1 MLRLSELRL
10 PLDHGPD
17 DLEQA
22 VLRHLKIPR
31 ARLLDCQ
38 LVKRSVDA
46 RRRDRIQLIYSVDV
60 ALDGE
65 AALMRRRHG
74 DRRLRPTPDTHYR
87 YVARAPEGIGGHSEQ
102 RPVVVG
108 AGPCGYFAALLLAQ
122 MGFRPLLLERG
133 QPVKQRTA
141 DTFGFWRRT
150 AGFNP
155 ESNAQFGEGGAG
167 TFSDGKLYSQVS
179 DPDHYGCKV
188 LEELVACGANREI
201 LTQHRPHIGTFKLAT
216 VVRGL
221 RAKIE
226 ALGGEVRFGSRVD
239 QLLLEPCAG
248 PPGSDH
254 ASGKSQRVV
263 GLSLAD
269 GTSLPCRQVV
279 LAPGHSA
286 RDSFQM
292 LQQAGVALEAKPF
305 AVGFRIEHPQALV
318 DEARWG
324 LNAGHPLLGAA
335 EYKLV
340 HHAANGRCVYS
351 FCMCPGGLVVGATSE
366 TGRVVTNG
374 MSQHSRNERN
384 ANAALVVPV
393 EQEDLEAYAAWPGDP
408 LAGLAFQRA
417 LEQQAFVLGGADYS
431 APVQRLQDFLAGRP
445 TTELGAIGASY
456 QPGVSPTDLRSLLPM
471 PMVAALQEALPL
483 FARRIKGYDHPD
495 ALLTAV
501 ETRTSSPLRI
511 PRDDHFESINT
522 LGLTPAGE
530 GAGYAGGILSAA
542 IDGIRV
548 AEAVGLRL
556 GSSL

>member
-1 MLRLSELRL
+1 VLRLSELRL

-22 VLRHLKIPR
+22 VLRCLKIPP
-31 ARLLDCQ
+31 ARLLRCQ

-65 AALMRRRHG
+65 AALLRRRHG
-74 DRRLRPTPDTHYR
+74 DRRIRPTPDTHYK
-87 YVARAPEGIGGHSEQ
+87 YVAQAPEGSVWDSEQ

-150 AGFNP
+150 AEFNP

-239 QLLLEPCAG
+239 QILLKPCAG
-248 PPGSDH
+248 PHG
-254 ASGKSQRVV
+254 SGKSQQVV
-263 GLSLAD
+263 GLSLSD
-269 GTSLPCRQVV
+269 GTSLRCRQVV
-279 LAPGHSA
+279 FAPGHSA

-292 LQQAGVALEAKPF
+292 LQEAGVALEAKPF

-340 HHAANGRCVYS
+340 HHAENGRCVYS

-366 TGRVVTNG
+366 KGRVVTNG

-384 ANAALVVPV
+384 ANAAIVVGISP
-393 EQEDLEAYAAWPGDP
+393 EEDFPDHP
-408 LAGLAFQRA
+408 LAGIDLQRELETLAYQ
-417 LEQQAFVLGGADYS
+417 LGGENYN
-431 APVQRLQDFLAGRP
+431 APAQLVGDFLKNRP
-445 TTELGAIGASY
+445 STELGFVEPSY
-456 QPGVSPTDLRSLLPM
+456 KPGITLGDLSKAM
-471 PMVAALQEALPL
+471 PAFAVAAIREAIPQ
-483 FARRIKGYDHPD
+483 FDKQVKGYAMAD
-495 ALLTAV
+495 AIMTGV
-501 ETRTSSPLRI
+501 ETRTLAPV
-511 PRDDHFESINT
+511 SIKRNAVYQSVNT
-522 LGLTPAGE
+522 RGLYPAGE
-530 GAGYAGGILSAA
+530 GAGYAGGILSAG
-542 IDGIRV
+542 IDGIKV
-548 AEAVGLRL
+548 AEALAL
-556 GSSL
+556 DLLK

>member
-22 VLRHLKIPR
+22 VLRCLKIPQ
-31 ARLLDCQ
+31 ARLLRCQ

-65 AALMRRRHG
+65 AALLRRRHG
-74 DRRLRPTPDTHYR
+74 DRRIRPTPDTQYKF
-87 YVARAPEGIGGHSEQ
+87 VAQALEGSVLDSEQ

-122 MGFRPLLLERG
+122 MGFCPLLLERG

-150 AGFNP
+150 AEFNP

-239 QLLLEPCAG
+239 QILLEPYAG
-248 PPGSDH
+248 PDG
-254 ASGKSQRVV
+254 SGKSQQVV
-263 GLSLAD
+263 GLTLSDGASLR
-269 GTSLPCRQVV
+269 SRQVV
-279 LAPGHSA
+279 FAPGHSA

-292 LQQAGVALEAKPF
+292 LQEAGVALEAKPF

-324 LNAGHPLLGAA
+324 MNAGHPLLGAA

-340 HHAANGRCVYS
+340 HHAENGRCVYS

-366 TGRVVTNG
+366 KGRVVTNG

-393 EQEDLEAYAAWPGDP
+393 NEDDLAAYAAWPGDP

-417 LEQQAFVLGGADYS
+417 LEHKAFVLGGADYS
-431 APVQRLQDFLAGRP
+431 APVQRLQDFLAGRS

-456 QPGVSPTDLRSLLPM
+456 QPGVSPSDLRSLLPT
-471 PMVAALQEALPL
+471 PMVAALQEALPR
-483 FARRIKGYDHPD
+483 FASRIKGYDHPD

-511 PRDDHFESINT
+511 PRDEHFESINT
-522 LGLTPAGE
+522 VGLTPAGE

-556 GSSL
+556 GSSR

>member
-87 YVARAPEGIGGHSEQ
+87 YVARAPEVFGGHSEQ

-456 QPGVSPTDLRSLLPM
+456 QPGVSPSDLRSLLPM
-471 PMVAALQEALPL
+471 PMVTALQEALPL

-556 GSSL
+556 GSSR

>member
-22 VLRHLKIPR
+22 VLRCLKIPQ
-31 ARLLDCQ
+31 ARLLRCQ

-65 AALMRRRHG
+65 AALLRRRHG
-74 DRRLRPTPDTHYR
+74 DRRIRPTPDTQYKF
-87 YVARAPEGIGGHSEQ
+87 VAQALKGSVWDSEQ

-122 MGFRPLLLERG
+122 MGFCPLLLERG

-150 AGFNP
+150 AEFNP

-239 QLLLEPCAG
+239 QILLEPYAG
-248 PPGSDH
+248 PDG
-254 ASGKSQRVV
+254 SGKSQQVV
-263 GLSLAD
+263 GLTLSDGASLR
-269 GTSLPCRQVV
+269 SRQVV
-279 LAPGHSA
+279 FAPGHSA

-292 LQQAGVALEAKPF
+292 LQEAGVALEAKPF

-324 LNAGHPLLGAA
+324 MNAGHPLLGAA

-340 HHAANGRCVYS
+340 HHAENGRCVYS

-366 TGRVVTNG
+366 KGRVVTNG

-393 EQEDLEAYAAWPGDP
+393 NEDDLAAYAAWPGDP

-417 LEQQAFVLGGADYS
+417 LEHKAFVLGGADYS
-431 APVQRLQDFLAGRP
+431 APVQRLQDFLAGRS
-445 TTELGAIGASY
+445 TTEIGAIGASY
-456 QPGVSPTDLRSLLPM
+456 QPGVSPSDLRSLLPT
-471 PMVAALQEALPL
+471 PMVAALQEALPR
-483 FARRIKGYDHPD
+483 FASRIKGYDHPD

-511 PRDDHFESINT
+511 PRDEHFESINT
-522 LGLTPAGE
+522 VGLTPAGE

-556 GSSL
+556 GSSR

>member
-17 DLEQA
+17 DLKQA
-22 VLRHLKIPR
+22 VLRYLKIPR

-155 ESNAQFGEGGAG
+155 ESHAQFGEGGAG

-201 LTQHRPHIGTFKLAT
+201 LMQHRPHIGTFKLAT

-393 EQEDLEAYAAWPGDP
+393 EQEDLAAYAAWPGDP

-456 QPGVSPTDLRSLLPM
+456 QPGVSPSDLRSLLPM
-471 PMVAALQEALPL
+471 PMVTALQEALPL

-522 LGLTPAGE
+522 VGLTPAGE

>member
-1 MLRLSELRL
+1 MLRLSDLRL

-17 DLEQA
+17 DLKQA
-22 VLRHLKIPR
+22 VLRCLKISP
-31 ARLLDCQ
+31 ARLLRCQ
-38 LVKRSVDA
+38 LVKRSIDA

-60 ALDGE
+60 AVEGE

-74 DRRLRPTPDTHYR
+74 DRRIRPTPDTHYR
-87 YVARAPEGIGGHSEQ
+87 YVAKAPEGIGGDSEQ

-150 AGFNP
+150 AEFNP

-239 QLLLEPCAG
+239 QLLLEPCPG
-248 PPGSDH
+248 PQ
-254 ASGKSQRVV
+254 ASSKSQQVV
-263 GLSLAD
+263 GLTLSDGSSLA
-269 GTSLPCRQVV
+269 CRQVV
-279 LAPGHSA
+279 FAPGHSA

-292 LQQAGVALEAKPF
+292 LQEAGVALEAKPF
-305 AVGFRIEHPQALV
+305 AVGFRIEHPQVLV
-318 DEARWG
+318 DQARWG
-324 LNAGHPLLGAA
+324 QNAGHPLLGAA

-340 HHAANGRCVYS
+340 HHAENGRCVYS

-366 TGRVVTNG
+366 SGQVVTNG

-393 EQEDLEAYAAWPGDP
+393 EEDDLAAYAAWPGDP

-417 LEQQAFVLGGADYS
+417 LEQKAFVLGGSDYS

-445 TTELGAIGASY
+445 TTELGAVGASY
-456 QPGVSPTDLRSLLPM
+456 QPGVSPSDLSSLLPI
-471 PMVAALQEALPL
+471 PMVEALQEALPH

-511 PRDDHFESINT
+511 PRDEHFESINT

-556 GSSL
+556 CSSR

>member
-22 VLRHLKIPR
+22 VLRYLKIPR

-201 LTQHRPHIGTFKLAT
+201 LMQHRPHIGTFKLAT

-393 EQEDLEAYAAWPGDP
+393 EQQDLAAYAAWPGDP

-456 QPGVSPTDLRSLLPM
+456 QPGVSPSDLRSLLPM
-471 PMVAALQEALPL
+471 PMVTALQEALPL

-522 LGLTPAGE
+522 VGLTPAGE

>member
-22 VLRHLKIPR
+22 VLRYLKIPR

-87 YVARAPEGIGGHSEQ
+87 YVARALEGIGGHSEQ

-393 EQEDLEAYAAWPGDP
+393 EQEDLAAYAAWPGDP

-456 QPGVSPTDLRSLLPM
+456 QPGVSPSDLRSLLPM
-471 PMVAALQEALPL
+471 PMVTALQEALPL

>member
-22 VLRHLKIPR
+22 VLRYLKIPR

-201 LTQHRPHIGTFKLAT
+201 LMQHRPHIGTFKLAT

-340 HHAANGRCVYS
+340 HHAVNGRCVYS

-393 EQEDLEAYAAWPGDP
+393 EQEDLAAYAAWPGDP

-456 QPGVSPTDLRSLLPM
+456 QPGVSPSDLCSLLPM
-471 PMVAALQEALPL
+471 PMVTALQEALPL

-522 LGLTPAGE
+522 VGLTPAGE

>member
-1 MLRLSELRL
+1 VLRLSELRL

-22 VLRHLKIPR
+22 VLRYLKIPR

-393 EQEDLEAYAAWPGDP
+393 EQEDLAAYAAWPGDP

-456 QPGVSPTDLRSLLPM
+456 QPGVSPSDLRSLLPM
-471 PMVAALQEALPL
+471 PMVTALQEALPL

>member
-1 MLRLSELRL
+1 VLRLSELRL

-22 VLRHLKIPR
+22 VLRYLKIPR

-87 YVARAPEGIGGHSEQ
+87 YVARAPEGIGGHSDQ

-226 ALGGEVRFGSRVD
+226 ELGGEVRFGSRVD

-393 EQEDLEAYAAWPGDP
+393 EQEDLAAYAAWPGDP

-456 QPGVSPTDLRSLLPM
+456 QPGVSPSDLRSLLPM
-471 PMVAALQEALPL
+471 PMVTALQEALPL

-522 LGLTPAGE
+522 VGLTPAGE